1 MIIIKQH
8 ISWKGNWSLR
18 GKCWWFSGE
27 AVEQWHRWPL
37 DLSACCLL
45 LDMKAERVDSGRAVE
60 TLCCKKQNK
69 TKSPA
74 VGGCKTKAKQQFRGP
89 SNPKMSS
96 GKMILALFPS
106 DYQVRKKPCCVRKTK
121 IISKVHYQIYI
132 SWKYLCLQFPGFVF
146 SFLVAW
152 ETRISCLPCVF
163 SSIHGEKAHKPTSIR
178 IWTKNK
184 MWR

>member
-1 MIIIKQH
+1 MIIINQH
-8 ISWKGNWSLR
+8 ISLKGNWSLR

-27 AVEQWHRWPL
+27 AVEQWRRWPL

-60 TLCCKKQNK
+60 TLRCKKQNK

-106 DYQVRKKPCCVRKTK
+106 DYQVRKKILLGQKNKNNIQSSLSNIYIYPGNTCACSFRALCSASRLLGRLVFPVFHASSHLFMVRKH
-121 IISKVHYQIYI
+121 INQ
-132 SWKYLCLQFPGFVF
+132 LQ
-146 SFLVAW
+146 
-152 ETRISCLPCVF
+152 
-163 SSIHGEKAHKPTSIR
+163 
-178 IWTKNK
+178 
-184 MWR
+184 

>member
-1 MIIIKQH
+1 MIIINQH

-89 SNPKMSS
+89 SKPKMSS
-96 GKMILALFPS
+96 GKMVLALFPS
-106 DYQVRKKPCCVRKTK
+106 DYQVRKKSLLGQKNK
-121 IISKVHYQIYI
+121 NNIQSSLSNIYI
-132 SWKYLCLQFPGFVF
+132 LEILVPAVSGLCVQLPGCLGDSYFLSSMRLLIYSW
-146 SFLVAW
+146 W
-152 ETRISCLPCVF
+152 EST
-163 SSIHGEKAHKPTSIR
+163 
-178 IWTKNK
+178 
-184 MWR
+184 

>member
-1 MIIIKQH
+1 MIIINQH
-8 ISWKGNWSLR
+8 IRLKGNWSLR

-60 TLCCKKQNK
+60 TLCCNKQNK

-74 VGGCKTKAKQQFRGP
+74 VGGGKTKAKQQFGLEGP
-89 SNPKMSS
+89 DRESS
-96 GKMILALFPS
+96 GKMILALFSS
-106 DYQVRKKPCCVRKTK
+106 DYQVRKKSCWVRKIK
-121 IISKVHYQIYI
+121 IISKVHYRIYI

-146 SFLVAW
+146 SFLVAR
-152 ETRISCLPCVF
+152 EPRISRLPCIF